1 MQCKGEV
8 GGFKLYSIVV
18 QLFEFINCQIPFLN
32 YFTIRE
38 PLVLISFIKKNQN
51 QRTSN
56 PGYFKTLKQTFKLL
70 VFMKELAMKWW
81 FYGGYFS
88 LKLRTMDTHTHTHIY
103 IYIPE
108 PNP

>member
-51 QRTSN
+51 QK
-56 PGYFKTLKQTFKLL
+56 PPIL
-70 VFMKELAMKWW
+70 VISKPLNKPLNYW
-81 FYGGYFS
+81 FS
-88 LKLRTMDTHTHTHIY
+88 
-103 IYIPE
+103 
-108 PNP
+108 